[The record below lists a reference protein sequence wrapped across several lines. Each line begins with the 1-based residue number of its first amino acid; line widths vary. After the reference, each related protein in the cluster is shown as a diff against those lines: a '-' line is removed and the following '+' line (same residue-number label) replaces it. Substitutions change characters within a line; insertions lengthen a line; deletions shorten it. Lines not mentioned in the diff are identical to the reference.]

1 MITRGVL
8 KNVLRGSVR
17 LNSVQIRSI
26 SQVKKNIVFTHNNND
41 NSNVNKLLLTL
52 QRQYS
57 IKSESANK
65 GKIQVEENE
74 TLDNDNDN
82 EEGDEYYVDVS
93 NLETRWNSLTY
104 ESQQDIISYLNV
116 KQEFGW
122 NYLNKEE
129 KKAIYFIAYGN
140 WGPRDSSIMSGAEFA
155 FKLMTSMLLFS
166 VLGFSMLNY
175 AIDIEKKEQIEKD
188 SN

>member
-8 KNVLRGSVR
+8 KNVLRSSVR

-26 SQVKKNIVFTHNNND
+26 SQVNKNIVFTHNNKDNNND
-41 NSNVNKLLLTL
+41 NKLLSL

-57 IKSESANK
+57 VKSGSGTK
-65 GKIQVEENE
+65 GKIQGEENE

-122 NYLNKEE
+122 NYLNNEE
-129 KKAIYFIAYGN
+129 KRAIYFIAYGN

>member
-1 MITRGVL
+1 MITHGVL
-8 KNVLRGSVR
+8 KNVLRSSVR

-41 NSNVNKLLLTL
+41 NKLLTL

-57 IKSESANK
+57 IKSANK

-74 TLDNDNDN
+74 TLDNDN

-175 AIDIEKKEQIEKD
+175 AIDVEKKEQIEKD

>member
-1 MITRGVL
+1 MITHGVL
-8 KNVLRGSVR
+8 KNVLRSSVR

-41 NSNVNKLLLTL
+41 NKLLTL

-57 IKSESANK
+57 IKSANK

-74 TLDNDNDN
+74 TLDNDN

-188 SN
+188 SK